1 MAAVSFS
8 TVAQPDPDPGDVL
21 LIEVPARVVAALSD
35 KKRVPVNVTLNG
47 IRYRST
53 IAVYGGKFYL
63 PARKEI
69 REAAKL
75 VPGRRARVS
84 LELDTAPRT
93 VEVPADLARA
103 LTTTKLRAAFDG
115 FSFSHRRE
123 FAESVTSAKRSE
135 TRAARIQKIVAQ
147 VRAKAKAVSPK

>member
-1 MAAVSFS
+1 VPAVSFS

-47 IRYRST
+47 VRYRST

-63 PARKEI
+63 PARREI

-75 VPGRRARVS
+75 APGKRAHVT
-84 LELDTAPRT
+84 LETDMAERT
-93 VEVPADLARA
+93 VMVPSDLARA
-103 LTTTKLRAAFDG
+103 LSSAKKRPAFDALSFTRRKEHVEAVTGAKRPETRVARIAKVVASLRA
-115 FSFSHRRE
+115 
-123 FAESVTSAKRSE
+123 
-135 TRAARIQKIVAQ
+135 Q
-147 VRAKAKAVSPK
+147 

>member
-1 MAAVSFS
+1 MPAVSFS
-8 TVAQPDPDPGDVL
+8 TVAQPDPDPGQVL

-47 IRYRST
+47 VRYRST

-75 VPGRRARVS
+75 APGKRAHVT
-84 LELDTAPRT
+84 LETDTAERT
-93 VEVPADLARA
+93 VMVPSDLARA
-103 LTTTKLRAAFDG
+103 LSSAKKRPAFDAL
-115 FSFSHRRE
+115 SFTRRKE
-123 FAESVTSAKRSE
+123 HVEAVTGAKRPE
-135 TRAARIQKIVAQ
+135 TRAARVAK
-147 VRAKAKAVSPK
+147 VVSSLRAQ

>member
-1 MAAVSFS
+1 VPAVSFS
-8 TVAQPDPDPGDVL
+8 TIAQPDLDPGNVL

-47 IRYRST
+47 VQYRST

-75 VPGRRARVS
+75 APGKRAHVT
-84 LELDTAPRT
+84 LEADTAART
-93 VEVPADLARA
+93 VMVPSDLARA
-103 LTTTKLRAAFDG
+103 LTTAKKRPAFDAL
-115 FSFSHRRE
+115 SFTRRRE
-123 FAESVTSAKRSE
+123 HVEAVTGAKRPE
-135 TRAARIQKIVAQ
+135 TRAARIAKVVASL
-147 VRAKAKAVSPK
+147 RAQ

>member
-1 MAAVSFS
+1 VPAVSFS
-8 TVAQPDPDPGDVL
+8 TVARPDPDPGDVL

-47 IRYRST
+47 VRYRST

-75 VPGRRARVS
+75 APGKRAHVR
-84 LELDTAPRT
+84 LETDTAERT
-93 VEVPADLARA
+93 VMVPSDLARA
-103 LTTTKLRAAFDG
+103 LSSAKKRPAFDAL
-115 FSFSHRRE
+115 SFTRRKE
-123 FAESVTSAKRSE
+123 HVEAVTGAKRPE
-135 TRAARIQKIVAQ
+135 TRAARIAKVVSSLRAQ
-147 VRAKAKAVSPK
+147 

>member
-47 IRYRST
+47 VRYRST

-63 PARKEI
+63 PARKEV

-75 VPGRRARVS
+75 APGKRAHVT
-84 LELDTAPRT
+84 LEADTAARTVMVQYTPGSSSHVAPSITPRT
-93 VEVPADLARA
+93 
-103 LTTTKLRAAFDG
+103 
-115 FSFSHRRE
+115 RR
-123 FAESVTSAKRSE
+123 T
-135 TRAARIQKIVAQ
+135 
-147 VRAKAKAVSPK
+147 

>member
-1 MAAVSFS
+1 VAAVSFS

-47 IRYRST
+47 VRYRST

-75 VPGRRARVS
+75 APGKRAHVT
-84 LELDTAPRT
+84 LEADTAIRT
-93 VEVPADLARA
+93 VMVPSDLARA
-103 LTTTKLRAAFDG
+103 LSSAKKRPAFDALSFTRRKEHVEAVTGAKRPETRVARIAKVVASLRA
-115 FSFSHRRE
+115 
-123 FAESVTSAKRSE
+123 
-135 TRAARIQKIVAQ
+135 Q
-147 VRAKAKAVSPK
+147 